1 MADRHLAPPLSIC
14 LSPEDHEWL
23 AQLAKHE
30 GASPHTVIN
39 RAVRFFR
46 FWHTNENIVEA
57 ASTAAYLLHEYQ
69 KQVGRRR
76 YFQCEYQMQSRRL
89 HNLRR
94 AYQRRLRNEQN
105 LRRAYEKRL
114 RNEQNLRRAY
124 EKRLRNE
131 QNLRRAYQRQLQRQR
146 DRYERQTRAATEA
159 NRDALYSP
167 TVARLLAVA
176 VCSESDGEAKAAFTK
191 ARTLHRIRALSH
203 APSAGWDDGS
213 PGRRNAPAA
222 PAWYGSIQLP
232 ADQGIVAR

>member
-57 ASTAAYLLHEYQ
+57 ALTAAYFLREYQ

-76 YFQCEYQMQSRRL
+76 YFQCEYQVQSRRL
-89 HNLRR
+89 HDQRRAYQKRLLNEQNLRNACEKQLLNEQNLRRACEKRLLNEQNLRR
-94 AYQRRLRNEQN
+94 AYQRRLR
-105 LRRAYEKRL
+105 
-114 RNEQNLRRAY
+114 
-124 EKRLRNE
+124 
-131 QNLRRAYQRQLQRQR
+131 RQR
-146 DRYERQTRAATEA
+146 DRYERQARAAAEA

-191 ARTLHRIRALSH
+191 ARTLYRIRALSQGH
-203 APSAGWDDGS
+203 QRHRAGNRRPGGS
-213 PGRRNAPAA
+213 
-222 PAWYGSIQLP
+222 
-232 ADQGIVAR
+232 

>member
-57 ASTAAYLLHEYQ
+57 ALTAAYFLREYQ

-76 YFQCEYQMQSRRL
+76 YFQCEYQTQSRRL
-89 HNLRR
+89 HDQRRAYQKRLLNEQNLRNACEKQLLNEQNLRSACEKRLLNEQNLRR
-94 AYQRRLRNEQN
+94 AYQRRLR
-105 LRRAYEKRL
+105 
-114 RNEQNLRRAY
+114 
-124 EKRLRNE
+124 
-131 QNLRRAYQRQLQRQR
+131 RQR
-146 DRYERQTRAATEA
+146 DRYERQARAAAEA
-159 NRDALYSP
+159 SRDALYSP

-191 ARTLHRIRALSH
+191 ARTLYRIRALSH
-203 APSAGWDDGS
+203 GHQRHRAGNRRPGGS
-213 PGRRNAPAA
+213 
-222 PAWYGSIQLP
+222 
-232 ADQGIVAR
+232 

>member
-46 FWHTNENIVEA
+46 FWHDNESIVEA
-57 ASTAAYLLHEYQ
+57 ALTAAYFLREYQ
-69 KQVGRRR
+69 KQVERRR
-76 YFQCEYQMQSRRL
+76 YFQCEHQMQSRRL
-89 HNLRR
+89 HNQRR
-94 AYQRRLRNEQN
+94 AYQGRLRNEQDLRRECEKRLRDEQN
-105 LRRAYEKRL
+105 LRHAYEERL
-114 RNEQNLRRAY
+114 RNEQDLRH
-124 EKRLRNE
+124 
-131 QNLRRAYQRQLQRQR
+131 AYQRQLRRQR
-146 DRYERQTRAATEA
+146 DRYVRQARAAAEA

-191 ARTLHRIRALSH
+191 ARALYRIRALSH
-203 APSAGWDDGS
+203 APGAGWDESHQATSLRGS
-213 PGRRNAPAA
+213 PVPPGA
-222 PAWYGSIQLP
+222 S
-232 ADQGIVAR
+232 